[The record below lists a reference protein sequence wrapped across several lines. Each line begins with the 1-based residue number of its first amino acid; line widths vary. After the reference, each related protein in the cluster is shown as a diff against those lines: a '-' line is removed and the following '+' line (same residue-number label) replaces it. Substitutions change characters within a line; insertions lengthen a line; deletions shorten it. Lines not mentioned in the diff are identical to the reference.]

1 MPPNPALNWTGARG
15 SGCQSRGRAPMLLEG
30 WRGRSVPVRRPPV
43 KTKPLGI
50 IPPTRFEVNGL
61 SHDDRDRVRS
71 AIIRSCS
78 ARVPSDHQLA
88 GPGSHRC
95 PNGPAAGVGTVAD
108 GSCQAD
114 CRLPRGGRSDRPRP
128 RQRSGGAGP
137 PCEDR
142 CHGPASRGFGS
153 VLGRLT
159 GVVVA
164 GFRSRP
170 ALRSRADA

>member
-1 MPPNPALNWTGARG
+1 MPNPRLHRTGARA
-15 SGCQSRGRAPMLLEG
+15 SGLTRRGRAPILAQDGAAAQIGAAPAVEPQ
-30 WRGRSVPVRRPPV
+30 S
-43 KTKPLGI
+43 LGI

-78 ARVPSDHQLA
+78 ARAPSWHQLA

-95 PNGPAAGVGTVAD
+95 PNGPAAGFGAVAD
-108 GSCQAD
+108 GSCHAD
-114 CRLPRGGRSDRPRP
+114 SRLPRGGRSDRPRP

-142 CHGPASRGFGS
+142 CHGPASRGFGL

-164 GFRSRP
+164 GFRSGP